1 MIFRFQL
8 LSLLSIAW
16 LAAGCSEAV
25 TLEQPRCERQEQPLG
40 IDAEHPVFSW
50 HLASEAFD
58 VVQTAYE
65 ISVAASADELR
76 SGCALWNSGRV
87 ASDAMQAAYAG
98 APLESG
104 CDYYWS
110 VRAHTNAGS
119 TAWSEPRRFST
130 AIRREDWQAVWIG
143 EDALSN
149 PGENRDSLHT
159 RLAARYLRKEFDNGG
174 RKVRR
179 AMLYVS
185 GLGTYEPYL
194 NGERIGDDFLAP
206 AITFYTKTVYYN
218 TYDVTRLLSRGGNA
232 LGIVLGNG
240 RYFWLRAQGKPIA
253 GFGLPRLLAQLEI
266 EYADGSR
273 QTVATD
279 DTWRV
284 TSRGPIVANNEYDG
298 EEYDMRRELSGWN
311 TTGYDASAWQ
321 QADIMDAP
329 AGKLCAQ
336 PCPGI
341 SVMERVH
348 PASITRMPSGKV
360 LVDMG
365 QNMVGRLNARFSAG
379 SDKPVVMRFA
389 ELLNADSTLYVDN
402 LRSAKATD
410 IFTPSSDGRFEWK
423 PAFVFH
429 GFRYIELDGMTE
441 VPSADDLEVE
451 VLYDR
456 MNTIGSFETDN
467 EIINRV
473 YSNAYWG
480 IRGNYRNMPTDCPQR
495 DERHGW
501 LGDRSTGC
509 WGESFIFDNCLLY
522 RKWLHDIEDTQSD
535 AGWISVLAPH
545 YWYERADDITWSA
558 AWIFSAEMI
567 YRRFGDA
574 SGIVERYPAM
584 KRWADFIIAQYV
596 RDGVVVRDCFGDWC
610 LPPESLELIFSQDPT
625 RKPDGRI
632 LSTATFHHILHLL
645 ADFARLADCGQ
656 DAEHYLACA
665 ASLKEGI
672 NRHLFDYERAC
683 YGNNAV
689 TGNLLPLYYGLV
701 PEGYEERVLGNIV
714 EKTEVER
721 DGHVS
726 TGVVG
731 TQYLMR
737 TLTRYGREDLA
748 YKLAS
753 QDTYPSWGYM
763 VRKGATTIWE
773 LWNGDTAAPDMNSA
787 NHVMLLG
794 DLVIWYYENLAG
806 IRNADG
812 SVGFRHIEMKPC
824 FPEGLGRVAAT
835 YCSVSGEIGSRW
847 ERRDGDFEWEVVIP
861 ANCTATLYLP
871 KSLHGAQPAA
881 SEGIRAVADDG
892 SHWRVELGSGK
903 YRFKHLSNE

>member
-1 MIFRFQL
+1 MLWAAL
-8 LSLLSIAW
+8 LT
-16 LAAGCSEAV
+16 AGCSHAV
-25 TLEQPRCERQEQPLG
+25 TLEQPRCEYQEQPEG
-40 IDAEHPVFSW
+40 VAVANPVFSW
-50 HLASEAFD
+50 HLGSEEFG

-65 ISVAASADELR
+65 ISVAASAKELGSR
-76 SGCALWNSGRV
+76 SALWNSGRV
-87 ASDAMQAAYAG
+87 DSDAMQAVYAG
-98 APLESG
+98 AQLEPG
-104 CDYYWS
+104 RDYYWT
-110 VRAHTNAGS
+110 VRAHTNAG
-119 TAWSEPRRFST
+119 TTQWSEPHRFST
-130 AIRREDWQAVWIG
+130 ALADDAWKADWIG
-143 EDALSN
+143 ENRLSN
-149 PGENRDSLHT
+149 PGENQDSLHT
-159 RLAARYLRKEFDNGG
+159 RLAARYLRKEFDNGR

-179 AMLYVS
+179 AMLYIS
-185 GLGTYEPYL
+185 GLGACEAYL

-206 AITFYTKTVYYN
+206 AITFYSKTVYYN
-218 TYDVTRLLSRGGNA
+218 TYDVTRLLQKGGNT
-232 LGIVLGNG
+232 LGVILGNG

-266 EYADGSR
+266 EYADGSSR
-273 QTVATD
+273 TVTTD
-279 DTWRV
+279 GTWQV
-284 TSRGPIVANNEYDG
+284 TSLGPIVANNEYDG
-298 EEYDMRRELSGWN
+298 EEYDMRRELPGWN

-379 SDKPVVMRFA
+379 SGKPVVMRFA

-410 IFTPSSDGRFEWK
+410 IFTPSYDGRFEWK

-509 WGESFIFDNCLLY
+509 WGESFIFDNALLY
-522 RKWLHDIEDTQSD
+522 RKWLHDIADTQSD

-567 YRRFGDA
+567 YRHFGD
-574 SGIVERYPAM
+574 SRGIADSYPAM
-584 KRWADFIIAQYV
+584 RRWADFIIAQYV

-610 LPPESLELIFSQDPT
+610 LPPESLELIFSNDPT

-645 ADFARLADCGQ
+645 AGFARMNGCEE
-656 DAEHYLACA
+656 DAVRYLACA
-665 ASLKEGI
+665 DSLAEGL
-672 NRHLFDYERAC
+672 NRHLFDYERGC

-701 PEGYEERVLGNIV
+701 PEGYEQRVLDNIV
-714 EKTEVER
+714 WKTEVER
-721 DGHVS
+721 EGHIS

-737 TLTRYGREDLA
+737 TLTRCGREDLA

-806 IRNADG
+806 IRNAEG
-812 SVGFRHIEMKPC
+812 STRFRHIEMKPC
-824 FPEGLGRVAAT
+824 FPEGLGRVDAT
-835 YCSVSGEIGSRW
+835 YRSVSGEIGSRW
-847 ERRDGDFEWEVVIP
+847 ERRTDGFEWEVVIP

-871 KSLHGAQPAA
+871 KSLHAAQPAA
-881 SEGIRAVADDG
+881 SEGIRTVDDDG
-892 SHWRVELGSGK
+892 AHWRVGLGSGK
-903 YRFKHLSNE
+903 YRFEYLQNI

>member
-1 MIFRFQL
+1 MLWAAL
-8 LSLLSIAW
+8 LT
-16 LAAGCSEAV
+16 AGCSHAV
-25 TLEQPRCERQEQPLG
+25 TLEQPRCEYQEQPEG
-40 IDAEHPVFSW
+40 VAVANPVFSW
-50 HLASEAFD
+50 HLGSEEFG

-65 ISVAASADELR
+65 ISVAASAKELGSR
-76 SGCALWNSGRV
+76 SALWNSGRV
-87 ASDAMQAAYAG
+87 DSDAMQAVYAG
-98 APLESG
+98 AQLEPG
-104 CDYYWS
+104 RDYYWT
-110 VRAHTNAGS
+110 VRAHTNAG
-119 TAWSEPRRFST
+119 TTQWSEPHRFST
-130 AIRREDWQAVWIG
+130 ALADDAWKADWIG
-143 EDALSN
+143 ENRLSN
-149 PGENRDSLHT
+149 PGENQDSLHT
-159 RLAARYLRKEFDNGG
+159 RLAARYLRKEFDNGR

-179 AMLYVS
+179 AMLYIS
-185 GLGTYEPYL
+185 GLGAYEAYL
-194 NGERIGDDFLAP
+194 NGERVGGNFLAP
-206 AITFYTKTVYYN
+206 AITFYSKTVYYN
-218 TYDVTRLLSRGGNA
+218 TYDVTRLLQKGGNT
-232 LGIVLGNG
+232 LGVILGNG

-273 QTVATD
+273 RTVSTD
-279 DTWRV
+279 GTWQV
-284 TSRGPIVANNEYDG
+284 TSLGPIVANNEYDG
-298 EEYDMRRELSGWN
+298 EEYDMRRELPGWN

-321 QADIMDAP
+321 RADIMDAP

-379 SDKPVVMRFA
+379 SGKPVVMRFA

-509 WGESFIFDNCLLY
+509 WGESFIFDNALLY
-522 RKWLHDIEDTQSD
+522 RKWLHDIADTQSD

-567 YRRFGDA
+567 YRHFGD
-574 SGIVERYPAM
+574 SRGIADSYPAM
-584 KRWADFIIAQYV
+584 RRWADFIIAQYV

-610 LPPESLELIFSQDPT
+610 LPPESLELIFSNDPT

-645 ADFARLADCGQ
+645 AGFARMNGCEE
-656 DAEHYLACA
+656 DAVRYLACA
-665 ASLKEGI
+665 DSLAEGL
-672 NRHLFDYERAC
+672 NRHLFDYERGC

-701 PEGYEERVLGNIV
+701 PEGYEQRVLDNIV
-714 EKTEVER
+714 WKTEVER
-721 DGHVS
+721 EGHIS

-737 TLTRYGREDLA
+737 TLTRCGREDLA

-806 IRNADG
+806 IRNAEG
-812 SVGFRHIEMKPC
+812 STGFRHIEMKPC
-824 FPEGLGRVAAT
+824 FPEGLGRVDAT
-835 YCSVSGEIGSRW
+835 YRSVSGEIGSRW
-847 ERRDGDFEWEVVIP
+847 ERRTDGFEWEVVIP

-871 KSLHGAQPAA
+871 KSLHAAQPAA
-881 SEGIRAVADDG
+881 SEGIRTVADDG
-892 SHWRVELGSGK
+892 EHWRVGLGSGK
-903 YRFKHLSNE
+903 YRFEHLQNI